1 MPSLETTNL
10 ILAVLAFAVLVQ
22 TAMLV
27 GGALW
32 LRSKLATL
40 FSRAEGVDLPALT
53 ARANAL
59 MDDLHDVAM
68 AAGRTAK
75 EIERTAHG
83 AQAVVHVMGRQVE
96 RATGGVRAA
105 FDVVEAVS
113 RRAAAL
119 GAGVREGVRELMS
132 ARPATADRRDLN
144 GDVPSWVESR
154 RS

>member
-1 MPSLETTNL
+1 MPSLDTTNL

-22 TAMLV
+22 TAMIV
-27 GGALW
+27 GAALW
-32 LRSKLATL
+32 LRGKLATL
-40 FSRAEGVDLPALT
+40 FSRAEGIDLPALT
-53 ARANAL
+53 ARTNLL
-59 MDDLHDVAM
+59 MDDLHDVAR

-75 EIERTAHG
+75 EIERTAQG

-113 RRAAAL
+113 RRAAAV

-132 ARPATADRRDLN
+132 TRPAIADHRDHD
-144 GDVPSWVESR
+144 GDVPAWVESR
-154 RS
+154 RH